1 MTEVIHQLRGTECMP
16 WPIPYQG
23 ELVGDSPLW
32 GQLCPKTIGWEEL
45 VTVVVLDDLSHCLEG
60 HGIGAKLV
68 GTHVVQRGRLQ
79 GIPCRETEALTSHSL
94 AYRLCIY
101 PTIHLPTSTGTLSS
115 FCLLTL
121 LETLPCSPMSFMLY
135 YMVTHYHTPSSPPA
149 RRQIQF
155 QSVYSLLSSDL
166 CILWFIYAFCLL
178 SCHISSFLS

>member
-1 MTEVIHQLRGTECMP
+1 MF

-32 GQLCPKTIGWEEL
+32 GQLGPKTIGWEEL
-45 VTVVVLDDLSHCLEG
+45 VTVVVLDDLPHCLEG

-79 GIPCRETEALTSHSL
+79 GIPCRETGALTSHLLILYASTRPSIYHHSL
-94 AYRLCIY
+94 TA
-101 PTIHLPTSTGTLSS
+101 SS
-115 FCLLTL
+115 FCSHTL

-135 YMVTHYHTPSSPPA
+135 YMVTHYHTSSNPPA

-155 QSVYSLLSSDL
+155 SIFLFFCIHQLPYSLVHL
-166 CILWFIYAFCLL
+166 C
-178 SCHISSFLS
+178 FLFP